1 MVKLH
6 LTLPAGIYCAILSAL
21 VLSVSMMFP
30 IVLAQTNN
38 NGHSFLA
45 PGSKPFG
52 KTYGEWSAAFWQWII
67 SAPSDK
73 NPSNVND
80 NTGKYCSKG
89 QSGPVW
95 FLPLV
100 FSGDAV
106 KTCNIPS
113 GKTILFPVVVGECST
128 AEYPQYKTE
137 SELRKC
143 AKDQADKDTSMDAT
157 IDGKKISDLQKYRT
171 QSPLFQVNFPN
182 NNVFSAAAGPSNAV
196 ADGVLLLVSSL
207 PPGKHQLQ
215 VSTRTVDFTS
225 SATVTDA
232 GTTTY
237 NLDVMK

>member
-6 LTLPAGIYCAILSAL
+6 LTLPAGVYCAMLSAL
-21 VLSVSMMFP
+21 VLSVSMIFP

-38 NGHSFLA
+38 SGYSFFA

-67 SAPSDK
+67 SAPSDR

-100 FSGDAV
+100 LGGDAV

-113 GKTILFPVVVGECST
+113 GKTILFPV
-128 AEYPQYKTE
+128 
-137 SELRKC
+137 
-143 AKDQADKDTSMDAT
+143 
-157 IDGKKISDLQKYRT
+157 
-171 QSPLFQVNFPN
+171 
-182 NNVFSAAAGPSNAV
+182 
-196 ADGVLLLVSSL
+196 
-207 PPGKHQLQ
+207 
-215 VSTRTVDFTS
+215 
-225 SATVTDA
+225 
-232 GTTTY
+232 
-237 NLDVMK
+237 